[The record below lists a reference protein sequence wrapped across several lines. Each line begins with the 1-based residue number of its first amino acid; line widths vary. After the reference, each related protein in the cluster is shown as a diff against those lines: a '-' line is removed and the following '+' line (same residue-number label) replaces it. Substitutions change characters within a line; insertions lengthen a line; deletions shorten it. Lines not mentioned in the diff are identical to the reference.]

1 MRLIQLNKN
10 DVYKNYRYMSISAL
24 TQIKPIT
31 KDVLEKIMLISE
43 KENVVIQLFDAR
55 KIATWKHVFIATLNA
70 IAAFK
75 QKRNIA
81 SRLSLEILL
90 YATAQ
95 RQIKDA
101 INILGVSEQTK
112 EVAILVLGETKEK
125 VTTVFKQVVSF
136 LNGKE
141 EENLL
146 EIYSKEKFNQL
157 LNTFKIDEEEIS
169 AVTMEENEEEAVV
182 KCIIDRISIFAVE
195 K

>member
-1 MRLIQLNKN
+1 MKLIQLNEN
-10 DVYKNYRYMSISAL
+10 DTYNTYRYLGISAI
-24 TQIKPIT
+24 TQVKPIT
-31 KDVLEKIMLISE
+31 KEMLEKVMLMSE
-43 KENVVIQLFDAR
+43 KRNVIIQLFDAR
-55 KIATWKHVFIATLNA
+55 KIATWKHIFIATINA

-81 SRLSLEILL
+81 SQLSLEILL

-101 INILGVSEQTK
+101 INLLGVSEETK
-112 EVAILVLGETKEK
+112 EVAILVLGETEK
-125 VTTVFKQVVSF
+125 KVVSAFKQVVDF

-146 EIYSKEKFNQL
+146 EIFNEAKLNKL
-157 LNTFKIDEEEIS
+157 LNTFKISEEEIN
-169 AVTMEENEEEAVV
+169 AVITEESKEEAVV

>member
-1 MRLIQLNKN
+1 MKLIQLNEN
-10 DVYKNYRYMSISAL
+10 DTYNTYRYLGISAI
-24 TQIKPIT
+24 TQVKPIT
-31 KDVLEKIMLISE
+31 KEMLEKVMLMSE
-43 KENVVIQLFDAR
+43 KRNVIIQLFDAR
-55 KIATWKHVFIATLNA
+55 KIATWKHIFIATINA

-81 SRLSLEILL
+81 SQLSLEILL

-101 INILGVSEQTK
+101 INLLGVSEETK
-112 EVAILVLGETKEK
+112 VVAILVLGETEK
-125 VTTVFKQVVSF
+125 KVVSAFKQVVDF

-146 EIYSKEKFNQL
+146 EIFNEAKLNKL
-157 LNTFKIDEEEIS
+157 LNTFKISEEEIN
-169 AVTMEENEEEAVV
+169 AVITEESKEEAVV

>member
-1 MRLIQLNKN
+1 MKLIQLNEN
-10 DVYKNYRYMSISAL
+10 DTYNTYRYLGISAI
-24 TQIKPIT
+24 TQVKPIT
-31 KDVLEKIMLISE
+31 KEMLEKVMLMSE
-43 KENVVIQLFDAR
+43 KRNVIIQLFNAR
-55 KIATWKHVFIATLNA
+55 KIATWKHIFIATINA

-81 SRLSLEILL
+81 SQLSLEILL

-101 INILGVSEQTK
+101 INLLGVSEETK
-112 EVAILVLGETKEK
+112 EVAILVLGETEK
-125 VTTVFKQVVSF
+125 KVVSAFKQVVDF

-146 EIYSKEKFNQL
+146 EIFNEAKLNKL
-157 LNTFKIDEEEIS
+157 LNTFKISEEEIN
-169 AVTMEENEEEAVV
+169 AVITEESKEEAVV

>member
-1 MRLIQLNKN
+1 MKLIQLNEN
-10 DVYKNYRYMSISAL
+10 DTYNTYRYLGISAI
-24 TQIKPIT
+24 TQVKPIT
-31 KDVLEKIMLISE
+31 KEMLEKVMLMSE
-43 KENVVIQLFDAR
+43 KRNVIIQLFDAR
-55 KIATWKHVFIATLNA
+55 KIATWKHIFIATINA

-75 QKRNIA
+75 QKRNIT
-81 SRLSLEILL
+81 SQLSLEILL

-101 INILGVSEQTK
+101 INLLGVSEETK
-112 EVAILVLGETKEK
+112 EVAILVLGETEK
-125 VTTVFKQVVSF
+125 KVVSAFKQVVDF

-146 EIYSKEKFNQL
+146 EIFNEAKLNKL
-157 LNTFKIDEEEIS
+157 LNTFKISEEEIN
-169 AVTMEENEEEAVV
+169 AVITEESKEEAVV

>member
-1 MRLIQLNKN
+1 MKLIQLNEN
-10 DVYKNYRYMSISAL
+10 DTYNTYRYLGISAI
-24 TQIKPIT
+24 TQVKPIT
-31 KDVLEKIMLISE
+31 KEMLEKVMLMSE
-43 KENVVIQLFDAR
+43 KRNVIIQLFNAR
-55 KIATWKHVFIATLNA
+55 KIATWKHIFIATINA

-75 QKRNIA
+75 QKRNIT
-81 SRLSLEILL
+81 SQLSLEILL

-101 INILGVSEQTK
+101 INLLGVSEETK
-112 EVAILVLGETKEK
+112 EVAILVLGETEK
-125 VTTVFKQVVSF
+125 KVVSAFKQVVDF

-146 EIYSKEKFNQL
+146 EIFNEAKLNKL
-157 LNTFKIDEEEIS
+157 LNTFKISEEEIN
-169 AVTMEENEEEAVV
+169 AVITEESKEEAVV